1 MSVFLTADK
10 GHAEDLQYPQL
21 VVHSSGTFPTSFC
34 STCYSQRKLPIEQ
47 PQRVPSPAVRTACLA
62 LVLVFPSLLRTCYMS
77 KPSYTGLREAAV
89 LPQGEYARGGPTLAS
104 VYFTPSPTAVSMPIN
119 SDTRSNDHMA
129 LKGRKI
135 CCTIYPMFIYK

>member
-89 LPQGEYARGGPTLAS
+89 LPQGEYARGGPT
-104 VYFTPSPTAVSMPIN
+104 AVSMPIN